1 MPDQV
6 TLVPERLAALR
17 TLVRLLLRGRR
28 RVVGVVVEVL
38 MPLEELLLTEH
49 LITLVTFER
58 FLVRVDEH
66 VRLEVALRDR
76 RVRTQVTL
84 EALLALVRL
93 LVYLQQRSGMLKF
106 RMLC

>member
-1 MPDQV
+1 MPEGS
-6 TLVPERLAALR
+6 TALR
-17 TLVRLLLRGRR
+17 ALVRLLLRGRR

-76 RVRTQVTL
+76 RVRTQVAL
-84 EALLALVRL
+84 EALLALVCL
-93 LVYLQQRSGMLKF
+93 LVNLQAEMVLLVLVNGIH
-106 RMLC
+106 